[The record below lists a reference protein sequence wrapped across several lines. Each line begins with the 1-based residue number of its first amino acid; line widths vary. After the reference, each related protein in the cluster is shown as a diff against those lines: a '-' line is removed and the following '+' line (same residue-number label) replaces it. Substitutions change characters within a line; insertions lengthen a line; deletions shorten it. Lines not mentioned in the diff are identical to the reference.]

1 MRSFVPISALVRSAG
16 LMALTTCWLITQGC
30 GPPDTGPRQ
39 ELGQD
44 AEGIA
49 FVSNETCAE
58 CHTEQFNEWQ
68 GSHHDWSMRHADD
81 ASVLGDFDNAT
92 LEHFG
97 VTSRFFKK
105 DGRYYVNT
113 EGSDG
118 QASDFEISYTFGV
131 EPLQQYLIEF
141 PGGRL
146 QSLTIAWDIAGKRW
160 FHLYPDER
168 ITADDPLHWTRR
180 FQTWNMMCAECH
192 STNLRKGYDGESDSY
207 RTTWSEINV
216 SCQACH
222 GPGESHVAWAR
233 EIPEGVT
240 PDAGEHGLVVGFE
253 AADPRYEVDNCAR
266 CHSRR
271 HQVSPNDEL
280 GRPLMDDFQVAPLRE
295 GLYHA
300 DGQIL
305 DEVYVYGSF
314 VQSRMYHSGV
324 RCSDCHN
331 SHSLKLFR
339 PGNDLC
345 IRCHQTSPPQDF
357 PDLNS
362 KDYDT
367 PAHHFHP
374 PGSAGAQCVECH
386 MRARTYM
393 TVDPRRDHSFRVP
406 RPDLTVKVGVPNACN
421 DCHQDE
427 TAQWAADTLRKWYPK
442 SSAPKPHFAETLAA
456 GRAGRPEALPP
467 LVQLAND
474 AEQPAIVRATALE
487 LLRGYPPNELAV
499 VGPLTRD
506 AEPLVRAGVA
516 SVLQNLPPDALR
528 ASLAPLLN
536 DPLRSVRVEA
546 ARVVGSLPGRMLG
559 SLDPEAFG
567 AAFAEFEQAQLAHGD
582 MPGSHLNLG
591 AVYAAQGDAAQ
602 AEQQYL
608 AAIRLEP
615 GFLPARFNLS
625 TLYNQLG
632 RNEDAE
638 KILRETVKLAP
649 QEGEAHYSLGLILA
663 EQGKIAEAAGSLEKA
678 AEFLPGRARVRYNY
692 ALALQHL
699 GDLPRAE
706 IQLLQAHQTD
716 PADPDIVN
724 AVISFYLQRRDA
736 RKALPYVERLVE
748 LVPDAAGPKQLL
760 MQLREQ
766 LKR

>member
-1 MRSFVPISALVRSAG
+1 MRSSLQIIAGARSAG
-16 LMALTTCWLITQGC
+16 LIALVACWLLAQGC
-30 GPPDTGPRQ
+30 APADTGPRQ
-39 ELGQD
+39 EMGQG

-49 FVSNETCAE
+49 FVSSDTCAE
-58 CHTEQFNEWQ
+58 CHEEQLIEWQ
-68 GSHHDWSMRHADD
+68 GSHHDWSMRHADA
-81 ASVLGDFDNAT
+81 ASVLGDFGDVT

-97 VTSRFFKK
+97 VTSRFFMQG
-105 DGRYYVNT
+105 GRYYVNT
-113 EGSDG
+113 EGPDG
-118 QASDFEISYTFGV
+118 KTSDFEIKYTFGV

-146 QSLTIAWDIAGKRW
+146 QSLTIAWDVAGKRW

-180 FQTWNMMCAECH
+180 FQSWNMMCAECH

-222 GPGESHVAWAR
+222 GPGERHVAWAR
-233 EIPEGVT
+233 AIPKGAT
-240 PDAGEHGLVVGFE
+240 PDAAGHGLVVDFK

-271 HQVSPNDEL
+271 HQVSPNDEG
-280 GRPLMDDFQVAPLRE
+280 GRLLMDDFQVAPLRE

-305 DEVYVYGSF
+305 DEVYEYGSF
-314 VQSRMYHSGV
+314 VQSRMYRAGV

-331 SHSLKLFR
+331 AHSLKLFR
-339 PGNDLC
+339 PGNELC
-345 IRCHQTSPPQDF
+345 IRCHQTAPPEDF
-357 PDLNS
+357 PDLKS

-367 PAHHFHP
+367 PAHHFHAA
-374 PGSAGAQCVECH
+374 GSAGAQCVECH

-406 RPDLTVKVGVPNACN
+406 RPDLSVKIGAPNACN
-421 DCHQDE
+421 DCHRDE
-427 TAQWAADTLRKWYPK
+427 TPQWAADSVRKWYPK
-442 SSAPKPHFAETLAA
+442 GAAGEPHFAEALAA

-467 LVQLAND
+467 LLALAKD

-487 LLRGYPPNELAV
+487 LLRGYPANELAV
-499 VGPLTRD
+499 VGPLTAD

-516 SVLQNLPPDALR
+516 AALQNLPPDALV
-528 ASLAPLLN
+528 AALAPLLS
-536 DPLRSVRVEA
+536 DPVRAVRVEA
-546 ARVVGSLPGRMLG
+546 ARVVGSLPPRMLG
-559 SLDPEAFG
+559 SLDREAFG
-567 AAFAEFEQAQLAHGD
+567 AAFAEFEQSQLAHGD
-582 MPGSHLNLG
+582 MPGSRLNLG
-591 AVYAAQGDAAQ
+591 AVYAAQGDAAR

-615 GFLPARFNLS
+615 RFLPARFNLS
-625 TLYNQLG
+625 TLYNQMG
-632 RNEDAE
+632 RNDDAE
-638 KILRETVKLAP
+638 EILRETVKLEP
-649 QEGEAHYSLGLILA
+649 REGEAHYSLGLILA
-663 EQGKIAEAAGSLEKA
+663 EEGKIAEAAGSLEKA
-678 AEFLPGRARVRYNY
+678 AELLPRRARVRYNY

-699 GDLPRAE
+699 GQLAGAE
-706 IQLLQAHQTD
+706 AQLLQAHQAD

-724 AVISFYLQRRDA
+724 AVMTFYLQQRDP
-736 RKALPYVERLVE
+736 RKALPYAERLVE
-748 LVPDAAGPKQLL
+748 LVPDAAGPRQLL